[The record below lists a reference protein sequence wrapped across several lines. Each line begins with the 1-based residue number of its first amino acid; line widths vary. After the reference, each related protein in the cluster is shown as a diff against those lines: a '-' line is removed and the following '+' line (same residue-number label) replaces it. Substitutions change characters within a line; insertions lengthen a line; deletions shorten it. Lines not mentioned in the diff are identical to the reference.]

1 MTPCRRILHATDF
14 SSNALPALR
23 QAVALARRW
32 RARMIVLHV
41 MPPPSPFVRE
51 GIPPS
56 SWEELL
62 AAARRAAK
70 GRLAAV
76 RARIRRK
83 GVMAS
88 AVLVEGLPADEVLR
102 AARRH
107 RADLLVIGTHGRTGL
122 RRALMGSVA
131 ERIVSQARC
140 PVLTVRS

>member
-32 RARMIVLHV
+32 RAKMIVLHV
-41 MPPPSPFVRE
+41 MTPPSPFVRE

-62 AAARRAAK
+62 ADARRAAK

-76 RARIRRK
+76 LARIRRK
-83 GVMAS
+83 GVVAS
-88 AVLVEGLPADEVLR
+88 AVLVEGLPANEVLR
-102 AARRH
+102 TARRH
-107 RADLLVIGTHGRTGL
+107 RADLLVIGTRGRTGL